1 MGSSPGILLLLA
13 GGAGLAMLLTGNL
26 DRLLERL
33 AGAPPG
39 ESSSGGRSVGGSWEP
54 IPAGDPSSSGAG
66 GSAAARA
73 AYAAGF
79 RGEQLVTAV
88 AIAKGESGWNPRAV
102 GDQQLAG
109 GKWGPSI
116 GLWQIRSLVADA
128 GTGRERDGTR
138 LYDPT
143 FNARAAWTIS
153 SGGTNWR
160 PWTVY
165 ATGAY
170 RTHLEDAR
178 RAIASAGVAG
188 GAGGSARIL

>member
-1 MGSSPGILLLLA
+1 MDAATLGLIELA
-13 GGAGLAMLLTGNL
+13 LVFGGVM
-26 DRLLERL
+26 
-33 AGAPPG
+33 
-39 ESSSGGRSVGGSWEP
+39 V
-54 IPAGDPSSSGAG
+54 
-66 GSAAARA
+66 
-73 AYAAGF
+73 F
-79 RGEQLVTAV
+79 
-88 AIAKGESGWNPRAV
+88 
-102 GDQQLAG
+102 
-109 GKWGPSI
+109 

-178 RAIASAGVAG
+178 RAIASAGVTG